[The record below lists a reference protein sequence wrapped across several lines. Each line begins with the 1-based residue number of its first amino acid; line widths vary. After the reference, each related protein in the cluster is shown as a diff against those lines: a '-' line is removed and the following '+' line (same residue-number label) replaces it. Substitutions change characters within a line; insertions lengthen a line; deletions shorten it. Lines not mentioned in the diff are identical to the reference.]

1 MPKKKKTPDVEEILD
16 GNIIEFEKGFAG
28 RAADDLDETIRKL
41 GRYEDEEGTPR
52 PVAETDRETPPAE
65 EDLTARNILRVEIR
79 GDDCEIVCGQIRSKA
94 RDRIEGYCRERG
106 LSVSDIWYWEDDVM
120 TRLVGPTWTSWYDV
134 DDFFHETGLLGRTVS
149 SFSITVTVD
158 DEAVEDLNLRKI
170 KTSRI
175 ESGSKPAPRKDCVGV
190 TAGTIGEGRYAFELD
205 IEGEFV
211 IGKMEFAFL
220 DLSNFGLEERLLID
234 VRYDGESMVREEA
247 VVRDLFNVTFL

>member
-1 MPKKKKTPDVEEILD
+1 MPKKKKTRDVEEILG
-16 GNIIEFEKGFAG
+16 GNIGRFEKGFDG
-28 RAADDLDETIRKL
+28 RASDDLDETIRKL
-41 GRYEDEEGTPR
+41 GRYEEEEVTPR

-65 EDLTARNILRVEIR
+65 EDLRVRNILRVEIR

-94 RDRIEGYCRERG
+94 RDRVEEYCRELG
-106 LSVSDIWYWEDDVM
+106 LSVSDIWYWEDEIM
-120 TRLVGPTWTSWYDV
+120 ARLVGPTWTAWYDV

-149 SFSITVTVD
+149 SFSIAVAVD
-158 DEAVEDLNLRKI
+158 DKAVEDLNLKKI
-170 KTSRI
+170 RTSRI

-205 IEGEFV
+205 IDGEFV
-211 IGKMEFAFL
+211 VGKLEFAFL
-220 DLSNFGLEERLLID
+220 DLSNVGLEERLLVD